1 MAEKTLVL
9 KNAHL
14 EGEAFYWEGGPVG
27 VLLSHGF
34 TATSAE
40 VRWLAKYLHERGY
53 TVAGPLLPGHGT
65 TIEEMNR
72 CRWQDWVNAM
82 EGLYQQL
89 ASRCQKVVIGGESM
103 GGLLALYLASTHP
116 EAAAVLAY
124 AAALHSTPRSMQL
137 LVALLAPFVP
147 YRTWPPGPK
156 SLVDERWKGYPAQ
169 PLKAA
174 LQLFRLQKEV
184 ARRLPSIRQPVLI
197 MQGCLDRSVFP
208 SVPAELAQ
216 RIGSQDKEVHWL
228 EKSEHCLLLDQEWEQ
243 AAEITAQ
250 FLERV
255 VPRQ

>member
-1 MAEKTLVL
+1 VTQQTLAL

-14 EGEAFYWEGGPVG
+14 DGEAFYWEGGPVG

-40 VRWLAKYLHERGY
+40 VRLLGKYLHERGY

-72 CRWQDWVNAM
+72 CRWGDWARSM
-82 EGLYQQL
+82 EETYQQL
-89 ASRCQKVVIGGESM
+89 ASRCQRVVVGGESM
-103 GGLLALYLASTHP
+103 GGLLALYLAAEHP

-124 AAALHSTPRSMQL
+124 AAALRSTSKPMQL
-137 LVALLAPFVP
+137 ATSLLAPFVS

-156 SLVDERWKGYPAQ
+156 TLVDERWQGYPAR

-184 ARRLPSIRQPVLI
+184 SRRLPSIHQPALI

-208 SVPAELAQ
+208 DVPAELAQ

-243 AAEITAQ
+243 AAEITAR

-255 VPRQ
+255 LSK

>member
-1 MAEKTLVL
+1 MAAKTLVL

-40 VRWLAKYLHERGY
+40 VRLLAKYLHERGY

-89 ASRCQKVVIGGESM
+89 ASRCQKVVVGGESM
-103 GGLLALYLASTHP
+103 GGLLALYLAAEHSEIP
-116 EAAAVLAY
+116 AVLSY
-124 AAALHSTPRSMQL
+124 AAALHTTSP
-137 LVALLAPFVP
+137 ALQFLASLMAPFVP
-147 YRTWPPGPK
+147 YRAWPPGPK
-156 SLVDERWKGYPAQ
+156 SLVDERWKGYPVQ

-174 LQLFRLQKEV
+174 VQFFHLQKEV
-184 ARRLPSIRQPVLI
+184 SRHLPSIRQPVLI
-197 MQGCLDRSVFP
+197 MQGRLDRTVFP

-228 EKSEHCLLLDQEWEQ
+228 EKSEHCVLLDQEWEL
-243 AAEITAQ
+243 AAEITAA

-255 VPRQ
+255 LTE